1 MWEATLTYLC
11 KEHVWVFVRISL
23 WWRQNIKF
31 NLKWLQVWMEKFSQ
45 LSFVSNDKME
55 ISLNTMLNMLVV
67 RGWVRGV
74 AKKWSPLEIE
84 ICMGKNPGY
93 PSPPWGSRT
102 PLRKISGYAPGLSY
116 FFLWTWMYVSKL
128 HICSLFLYSLRI
140 LFVKNEILMVECKE
154 E

>member
-93 PSPPWGSRT
+93 PSPPLGEVGPPFEKFLAT
-102 PLRKISGYAPGLSY
+102 PLAWVIFFCGRECMCLNFIYVPYFYIHFEYYLSKTR
-116 FFLWTWMYVSKL
+116 F
-128 HICSLFLYSLRI
+128 
-140 LFVKNEILMVECKE
+140 
-154 E
+154 